1 MKQHGSNLS
10 NLHFPMSIDLQAANL
25 RSNKRKCLLSFKI
38 ATFNCRT
45 LKSDHRVLELIELVQ
60 KKCIDVL
67 AIQEQKQT
75 RRTKTALVTDI
86 NIPTGYRLFMNDTHS
101 PGIGGIGFVIS
112 PRCSY
117 KLISSEFFSTR
128 IGKLVFDIS
137 RRRIHILSIYAL
149 TAIDAHA
156 NETMY
161 FYDRLSSIVD
171 AIPSRDHL
179 FLCGDFNA
187 TLPVNKVC
195 VKNRCGEAN
204 RNTKMLQSF
213 IERHD
218 LLAANAYTRQK
229 HRSLPTFDGPNG
241 CKTRLYWIF
250 CALRYRCNLRKSNTI
265 KTSVITSDHRF
276 VTASFSLK
284 WPARKST

>member
-1 MKQHGSNLS
+1 MINSINNCAIDIYRHKRRTHRGGRRKQHKINVVTTPAYPTPTFIVKQHGSNPS

-25 RSNKRKCLLSFKI
+25 RSNKRKGLPSFKI

-45 LKSDHRVLELIELVQ
+45 LKSDYRVLELIELVR

-67 AIQEQKQT
+67 AIHEH

-86 NIPTGYRLFMNDTHS
+86 NIPTGYHLSMNDTHS
-101 PGIGGIGFVIS
+101 PGVGGIDFVIS

-117 KLISSEFFSTR
+117 KLISLEFFSTR
-128 IGKLVFDIS
+128 IGRLVFDIS

-149 TAIDAHA
+149 TAIDAHT
-156 NETMY
+156 NETMS

-171 AIPSRDHL
+171 VIPTRDHI

-187 TLPVNKVC
+187 TLPVDEIG

-229 HRSLPTFDGPNG
+229 HRSLPTFVDQMGI
-241 CKTRLYWIF
+241 R
-250 CALRYRCNLRKSNTI
+250 
-265 KTSVITSDHRF
+265 H
-276 VTASFSLK
+276 SLI
-284 WPARKST
+284 